1 MKRKVTLCN
10 NHIYVLCYFILFF
23 SICDRDILGMVTVGN
38 MMAQMVRSKVKP
50 SDLVSKVMYKQFKM
64 VSKSLYFFYIF

>member
-1 MKRKVTLCN
+1 MY
-10 NHIYVLCYFILFF
+10 YVILYSFF

-64 VSKSLYFFYIF
+64 VRKSL